1 MQKLE
6 RVLLLCTPHKLK
18 ESPSPF
24 LHKHTHNQSHWL
36 GRLIVYHNLIGRMP
50 AGHCAAASDGE
61 QEKDEGPLLTKEV
74 KGTTDRKQARGG
86 GVWLEKEKEILRKRM
101 KETGKKQRRV
111 RY

>member
-24 LHKHTHNQSHWL
+24 LHKHAHNQSHWL
-36 GRLIVYHNLIGRMP
+36 GRLIVSHNLIGRMP

-86 GVWLEKEKEILRKRM
+86 G
-101 KETGKKQRRV
+101 GG
-111 RY
+111 